1 MHKFKS
7 QNGFVDFDDM
17 LSKAIRLF
25 KNNPTIL
32 TDYQDKYDYILVDE
46 FQDNNFSQYE
56 LVRLLGQHGNVM
68 VVGDDDQLIM
78 RFQGARQENFDA
90 FLNDF
95 SGAKEKR
102 LSETIALQKI

>member
-1 MHKFKS
+1 
-7 QNGFVDFDDM
+7 
-17 LSKAIRLF
+17 
-25 KNNPTIL
+25 
-32 TDYQDKYDYILVDE
+32 
-46 FQDNNFSQYE
+46 
-56 LVRLLGQHGNVM
+56 M

-102 LSETIALQKI
+102 LGENHFLLQKI